1 MDIKTVLEIV
11 VAVITVIAAPY
22 LVIKFIDKRIEN
34 RIRDDAFLRKL
45 ASSLRPSVVFDHKG
59 SVLIDQGAMHFI
71 EAINVELG
79 KEGPYPKRIIIHP
92 TQHLSYAP
100 LLTPLESDLADIST
114 SRGNKHDWIYTIDY
128 FMTSDE
134 RRMLR
139 YRLEIIL

>member
-1 MDIKTVLEIV
+1 MDIKTVFEIGV
-11 VAVITVIAAPY
+11 LVITLIAALY
-22 LVIKFIDKRIEN
+22 GGLLFIDKRIEN

-45 ASSLRPSVVFDHKG
+45 ASALRPSVVFDHKG
-59 SVLIDQGAMHFI
+59 PVLIDQGAMRFI
-71 EAINVELG
+71 EAIDVELD

-128 FMTSDE
+128 FMTSEE